1 MIRTVGFIGLGDIGE
16 PMARNLCGGNFE
28 VVVFDLR
35 TEAIEL
41 LVESGAKAA
50 ISSRE
55 VGERCDVVCVCVLD
69 DAATEG
75 VIAGKDGVLAG
86 ARADTI
92 IAIHSTVN
100 PATVKRL
107 AELASEKGVHV
118 VDAQM
123 TGGRAATEA
132 KQLRYMV
139 GGDEAILDRLT
150 PILETSASEITRCG
164 AIGMGAVAKLCN
176 NLVQFVAWQGYVE
189 ADGLAAAAG
198 LSREVFNEVLSWM
211 MNDNARAMLAGRTAL
226 QADPDHAFLKGR
238 FTQVMLLAEK
248 DMTLALQVAR
258 ENGVSMPVTGLSTQQ
273 LARMFAVPD
282 PKRR

>member
-55 VGERCDVVCVCVLD
+55 VGERSDVVCVCVLD
-69 DAATEG
+69 DAATQR
-75 VIAGKDGVLAG
+75 VIAGRDGVLGG

-100 PATVKRL
+100 PATVKGL

-139 GGDEAILDRLT
+139 GGDDAILDRLT
-150 PILETSASEITRCG
+150 PVLETSASEITRCG
-164 AIGMGAVAKLCN
+164 ASGMGAVAKLCN

-226 QADPDHAFLKGR
+226 QADPDHAFLKER

>member
-1 MIRTVGFIGLGDIGE
+1 MIRSVGFIGLGDIGE
-16 PMARNLCGGNFE
+16 PMARNLCGGDFE

-50 ISSRE
+50 SSCRE
-55 VGERCDVVCVCVLD
+55 VGERCEVVCVCVLD
-69 DAATEG
+69 DAATEA
-75 VIAGKDGVLAG
+75 VVAGEDGVLAG

-100 PATVKRL
+100 PTTVKQL
-107 AELASEKGVHV
+107 AKLASDTGVYV

-123 TGGRAATEA
+123 TGGRAVTEA
-132 KQLRYMV
+132 KQLRYMI
-139 GGDEAILDRLT
+139 GGDDAILDRLV
-150 PILETSASEITRCG
+150 PVLETSASEITRCG
-164 AIGMGAVAKLCN
+164 GIGMGAVAKLCN

-189 ADGLAAAAG
+189 AAGLANEAG

-211 MNDNARAMLAGRTAL
+211 MNDNARAMLAGRSAL
-226 QADPDHAFLKGR
+226 EADPEHAFLKAR
-238 FTQVMLLAEK
+238 FTEVMLLAEK

-258 ENGVSMPVTGLSTQQ
+258 ENGVSMPVAGLSTQQ

>member
-16 PMARNLCGGNFE
+16 PMARNLCAGDFE

-35 TEAIEL
+35 NEMVDL

-50 ISSRE
+50 GSCRE
-55 VGERCDVVCVCVLD
+55 VGERCEVVCVCVMD
-69 DAATEG
+69 DAATEA
-75 VIAGKDGVLAG
+75 VIAGQDGVLAG
-86 ARADTI
+86 ARAETI

-100 PATVKRL
+100 PATVKKL
-107 AELASEKGVHV
+107 AERASGNGVHV

-139 GGDEAILDRLT
+139 GGDDAILDRLT
-150 PILETSASEITRCG
+150 PVLEASAGEITRCG
-164 AIGMGAVAKLCN
+164 ALGMGAVAKLCN

-189 ADGLAAAAG
+189 ADGLAAEAG

-226 QADPDHAFLKGR
+226 HADPDHAFLKDR

-258 ENGVSMPVTGLSTQQ
+258 ENGVSMPVAGLSTQQ

>member
-69 DAATEG
+69 DVATEG

>member
-1 MIRTVGFIGLGDIGE
+1 MIRSVGFIGLGDIGE
-16 PMARNLCGGNFE
+16 PMARNLCGGDFE

-35 TEAIEL
+35 TEAVEL
-41 LVESGAKAA
+41 LVESGANAA
-50 ISSRE
+50 NSCRE

-69 DAATEG
+69 DASTMA
-75 VIAGKDGVLAG
+75 VVAGENGILAG

-92 IAIHSTVN
+92 IAIHSTVS
-100 PATVKRL
+100 PATIKQL
-107 AELASEKGVHV
+107 AELGLEREVHV

-123 TGGRAATEA
+123 TGGRAVTEA
-132 KQLRYMV
+132 RGLRYMV
-139 GGDEAILDRLT
+139 GGDDAILDRLT
-150 PILETSASEITRCG
+150 PVLETSASEITRCG
-164 AIGMGAVAKLCN
+164 EVGMGAVAKLCN

-198 LSREVFNEVLSWM
+198 LSREKFNDVLSWI
-211 MNDNARAMLAGRTAL
+211 MNDNARAMLGGRTAL
-226 QADPDHAFLKGR
+226 QADPDNAFLKGR
-238 FTQVMLLAEK
+238 FTNVMLLAEK

-258 ENGVSMPVTGLSTQQ
+258 ENGVSMPVTGLATQQ

>member
-16 PMARNLCGGNFE
+16 PMARNLCGGDFE

-35 TEAIEL
+35 TDAVDL
-41 LVESGAKAA
+41 LVESGAEAA
-50 ISSRE
+50 TSCRE

-69 DAATEG
+69 DASTEAVVTG
-75 VIAGKDGVLAG
+75 DDGVLAG
-86 ARADTI
+86 ASADTI

-100 PATVKRL
+100 PATVRQL
-107 AELASEKGVHV
+107 AELASETGVHV

-132 KQLRYMV
+132 RQLRYMV
-139 GGDEAILDRLT
+139 GGDDGILDRLT
-150 PILETSASEITRCG
+150 PVLETSAAEITRCG
-164 AIGMGAVAKLCN
+164 DIGMGAVAKLCN
-176 NLVQFVAWQGYVE
+176 NLVQFVAWLGYVE
-189 ADGLAAAAG
+189 ADGLAAEAG
-198 LSREVFNEVLSWM
+198 LSRDVFNEVLSWI

-226 QADPDHAFLKGR
+226 QADPNHAFLKDR
-238 FTQVMLLAEK
+238 FTSVMLLAEK
-248 DMTLALQVAR
+248 DMNLALQVAR